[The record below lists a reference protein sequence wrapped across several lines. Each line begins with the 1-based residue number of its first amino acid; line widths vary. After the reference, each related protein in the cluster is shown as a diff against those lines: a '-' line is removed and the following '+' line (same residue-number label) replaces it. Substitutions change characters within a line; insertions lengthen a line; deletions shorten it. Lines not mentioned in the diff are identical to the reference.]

1 MSTMPTPL
9 ANHKVPY
16 ETRTEELQEKSRKG
30 TFDLNDVPGYV
41 QGQQPDPAIWQNLD
55 YQEVYPQ
62 IWGRK
67 CGSTGIGKLKEVA
80 LTEITSHERNPM
92 VDVDPGFFHKW
103 EAPFASLDIPMMQ
116 DQSSEYQAALEAAG
130 VVVHRVE
137 FPDPPVSPFGPM
149 TYMWAARELLILNG
163 GSVIPKPG
171 WTPLSVGRAEY
182 LALWAFRELSIP
194 PIRAIVGT
202 GVCEAGPCF
211 YLAEDV
217 FVGALSV
224 AFNESGIDQLYDTV
238 RRTTSHEVEFLTINC
253 PTREYFDPNSGAS
266 AHPDMVLGPLD
277 VDKVIM
283 YPGGIDYK
291 THCWLVDHDYTIV
304 EVERDEQVLYAP
316 ANVVLVEPGV
326 VIMMKEAKKAVAAV
340 RAAGV
345 EVIEVSYSEFPK
357 AGGSLHCSTME
368 IYREPGPFSTDR

>member
-1 MSTMPTPL
+1 MNQTDISPAGGPS
-9 ANHKVPY
+9 PY
-16 ETRTEELQEKSRKG
+16 ECVTEQLQNRSAAG
-30 TFDLNDVPGYV
+30 TFDLGAIPGYV
-41 QGQQPDPAIWQNLD
+41 PGEQPDPAVWQNLD
-55 YQEVYPQ
+55 YQELYPQ

-80 LTEITSHERNPM
+80 LTEITEHERNPM
-92 VDVDPGFFHKW
+92 LDVDPGFFHKW
-103 EAPFASLDIPMMQ
+103 EAPFETLDIGRMKE
-116 DQSSEYQAALEAAG
+116 QSAEFQEALESAG
-130 VVVHRVE
+130 VSVRRVA

-171 WTPLSVGRAEY
+171 WSPLSVGRAEF
-182 LALWAFRELSIP
+182 LALWAFQELSVP
-194 PIRAIVGT
+194 PIKAIVGT
-202 GVCEAGPCF
+202 GVAEAGPCF

-224 AFNESGIDQLYDTV
+224 AFNRSGLDQLYDTV
-238 RRTTSHEVEFLTINC
+238 RETTNHEVEFLTINC
-253 PTREYFDPNSGAS
+253 PTRQYFDPQSGAS

-283 YPGGIDYK
+283 YPGGIDYE
-291 THCWLVDHDYTIV
+291 TQEWLADRDYKVV
-304 EVERDEQVLYAP
+304 EVDRDEQILYAP
-316 ANVVLVEPGV
+316 ANVVLIEPGV
-326 VIMMKEAKKAVAAV
+326 VIMAREARKAVAAV
-340 RAAGV
+340 REAGV